1 MAGVVVIG
9 AGLGGL
15 AAAARL
21 AKLGHQVVVCE
32 RADRVGGVLGSVSAD
47 GFRWDTGAATTT
59 LPAALR
65 DLFRKSGRPLE
76 KVAELVP
83 VEQPRLHV
91 FADGSE
97 LNLPLTDRAGQRA
110 AWARLAGDTTAELWT
125 RLVDSYGDTWET
137 LRTTALENPLPD
149 RLPLRVLRELKPW
162 QTLAKVAERRLD
174 DPRARA
180 VLTMAAVNQRS
191 DPMAAPGW
199 LGVTSYV
206 ERTFGVWTFEGG
218 FGRLAD
224 ALHTRLAER
233 GVEVRLG
240 AEVTA
245 VRTRDGA
252 VRGVR
257 LADGTELDAE
267 IVVSDV
273 DPRLLYEQL
282 VTDPA
287 AAGPRKRL
295 RRTHEAQDEYVVHLG
310 LAEPLPELPFETV
323 LHGEDG
329 QPRVTVRTGGDAPA
343 GHQAWSV
350 LVHGYPTD
358 DALDLLAARG
368 LTIADRVVTRLPAEP
383 WRTGTA
389 WEGPRSIRRRAGNT
403 SPVRG
408 LFCVGSGAH
417 PGSGVPATALGAA
430 LVAGLVGKA

>member
-1 MAGVVVIG
+1 MARVVVIG

-15 AAAARL
+15 ATAARL

-47 GFRWDTGAATTT
+47 GFRWDTGAASTT

-76 KVAELVP
+76 RVAELVP

-97 LNLPLTDRAGQRA
+97 LTLPLTDRSGQRA
-110 AWARLAGDTTAELWT
+110 AWAALAGDTTAELWT
-125 RLVDSYGDTWET
+125 RLIDSYGDTWDV
-137 LRTTALENPLPD
+137 LRTAALENPMPD
-149 RLPLRVLRELKPW
+149 RMPLKVLRALKPW
-162 QTLAKVAERRLD
+162 QTLQKVAERRLD

-191 DPMAAPGW
+191 DPSAAPGW
-199 LGVTSYV
+199 LAVTSYV
-206 ERTFGVWTFEGG
+206 ERTFGVWTFPGG
-218 FGRLAD
+218 FAELSA
-224 ALHTRLAER
+224 ALHTRMAER

-245 VRTRDGA
+245 VRTDDGRA
-252 VRGVR
+252 TGIR
-257 LADGTELDAE
+257 LADGSELAADV
-267 IVVSDV
+267 VVSAI
-273 DPRLLYEQL
+273 DPRPLFEQL
-282 VTDPA
+282 VIDPA
-287 AAGPRKRL
+287 ADPVRKAL
-295 RRTHEAQDEYVVHLG
+295 ARTHEAQDEYVVHLG
-310 LAEPLPELPFETV
+310 LREPLPELPFETV
-323 LHGEDG
+323 LHGDAGE
-329 QPRVTVRTGGDAPA
+329 PRVTVRTGGDAPE
-343 GHQAWSV
+343 GRQAWTV

-358 DALDLLAARG
+358 DALDLVAARG
-368 LTIADRVVTRLPAEP
+368 LDIREHVVTRQVAEP

-389 WEGPRSIRRRAGNT
+389 WEGPLNVRRRIGNR

-417 PGSGVPATALGAA
+417 PGSGVPATTLGAA
-430 LVAGLVGKA
+430 LVATLIGKA